1 MSGGRGTIINPG
13 GGGGS
18 SNSACIDV
26 RFAHSGLN
34 YDLKLGAAPLITL
47 NREFLQDSAGTFIGI
62 NNKVNLTGQIRPSGT
77 QLGFTELMKRED
89 RLRRLFSYGAGDF
102 EITREGKPI
111 FSGLNAKVVSYSTE
125 KSDNNWVLSMGYSV
139 DLEFYEPVQPAD
151 KPNSYRVSSINEAW
165 SLEPI
170 EEHIYT
176 LIATPASNPDPDAT
190 GGQTQIE
197 NIPQFRLTRKL
208 SAVGV
213 QDVGFYSH
221 FDKARNANS
230 EYNFKNISGGQTAG
244 NDAYLQAKKWVDDR
258 LNLPFDTTENAS
270 ARYTTMLSNSTSS
283 FGSMFNSF
291 SNLYLYNHTRN
302 INYSI
307 TDGSYDVSDSWLAL
321 PKATRFT
328 EDFTIET
335 STDNKNIRSVRVQG
349 TINGLQITNGKLY
362 GSGVDVP
369 DSGKSEIKLGGYD
382 INGEPYSN
390 IVGEKY
396 NNAASGWIYD
406 VKPILYKRACL
417 AINSSDRTQPWY
429 QPNQGTLP
437 PGNPAFRLENAL
449 NYIPISTSETHDIFN
464 GTVGYSYEYN
474 NIIKII
480 SGVISESYKI
490 NTTGPADHIA
500 EVFVL
505 NRPLGPV
512 LQNLATKTSTT
523 KNIEIELVV
532 VPPTSIAGFSF
543 DDPECPVGYNSYIFS
558 QCEAFIDAQRPLLTD
573 TNGGIVF
580 RKNDT
585 YGWSPTDGRFSR
597 NVEWLYQP
605 CVKDGHPYQF
615 LK

>member
-1 MSGGRGTIINPG
+1 MSGGPIINPG
-13 GGGGS
+13 GGS
-18 SNSACIDV
+18 SSACIDV

-34 YDLKLGAAPLITL
+34 YDLKLGATPLITL
-47 NREFLQDSAGTFIGI
+47 SREFLQDGAGTFIGI

-77 QLGFTELMKRED
+77 KLGFTELMKRED
-89 RLRRLFSYGAGDF
+89 KLRRLFSYGAGDF
-102 EITREGKPI
+102 EITKEGKPI
-111 FSGLNAKVVSYSTE
+111 FSGINAKVVSYSTE
-125 KSDNNWVLSMGYSV
+125 KSDNNWVLSMGYSI
-139 DLEFYEPVQPAD
+139 DLEFYESVKTAN
-151 KPNSYRVSSINEAW
+151 NSYRVTSINEAW

-213 QDVGFYSH
+213 PSSGFYSH
-221 FDKARNANS
+221 FDKQRHNDS
-230 EYNFKNISGGQTAG
+230 EYNFKTINNQTPG
-244 NDAYLQAKKWVDDR
+244 SDAYLQAKKWVDDR
-258 LNLPFDTTENAS
+258 LKLPFDTSENAN
-270 ARYTTMLSNSTSS
+270 ARYTTLLSSNTAS
-283 FGSMFNSF
+283 FGSMFSSF

-321 PKATRFT
+321 PKSTRFT

-349 TINGLQITNGKLY
+349 TINGLQITNGQLY
-362 GSGVDVP
+362 GSGMDIP
-369 DSGKSEIKLGGYD
+369 SSGKGEIALTGYQ
-382 INGEPYSN
+382 INGETFGST
-390 IVGEKY
+390 IAGEKY
-396 NNAASGWIYD
+396 NNAISGWIYD
-406 VKPILYKRACL
+406 VKPALYKRACL

-429 QPNQGTLP
+429 QPNQGLLP
-437 PGNPAFRLENAL
+437 PGNPVFRQENAL
-449 NYIPISTSETHDIFN
+449 NYIPISTSETHDIFG
-464 GTVGYSYEYN
+464 GTIGYSYEYN

-505 NRPLGPV
+505 NRPLGPI

-543 DDPECPVGYNSYIFS
+543 DDPACPVGYNSYIFT
-558 QCEAFIDAQRPLLTD
+558 QCEGFINAQMPLSTD

-605 CVKDGHPYQF
+605 CVKDSHPYQF

>member
-1 MSGGRGTIINPG
+1 MSGGPIINPG
-13 GGGGS
+13 GGS
-18 SNSACIDV
+18 SSACIDV

-34 YDLKLGAAPLITL
+34 YDLKLGATPLITL
-47 NREFLQDSAGTFIGI
+47 SREFLQDGAGTFIGI

-77 QLGFTELMKRED
+77 KLGFTELMKRED
-89 RLRRLFSYGAGDF
+89 KLRRLFSYGAGDF
-102 EITREGKPI
+102 EITKEGKPI
-111 FSGLNAKVVSYSTE
+111 FSGINAKVVSYSTE
-125 KSDNNWVLSMGYSV
+125 KSDNNWVLSMGYSI
-139 DLEFYEPVQPAD
+139 DLEFYESVKTAN
-151 KPNSYRVSSINEAW
+151 NSYRVTSINEAW

-213 QDVGFYSH
+213 PSSGFYSH
-221 FDKARNANS
+221 FDKQRHNDS
-230 EYNFKNISGGQTAG
+230 EYNFKTINNQTPG
-244 NDAYLQAKKWVDDR
+244 SDAYLQAKKWVDDR
-258 LNLPFDTTENAS
+258 LKLPFDTSENAN
-270 ARYTTMLSNSTSS
+270 ARYTTLLSSNTAS
-283 FGSMFNSF
+283 FGSMFSSF

-321 PKATRFT
+321 PKSTRFT

-349 TINGLQITNGKLY
+349 TINGLQITNGQLY
-362 GSGVDVP
+362 GSGMDIP
-369 DSGKSEIKLGGYD
+369 SSGKGEIALTGYQ
-382 INGEPYSN
+382 INGETFGST
-390 IVGEKY
+390 IAGEKY
-396 NNAASGWIYD
+396 NNAISGWIYD
-406 VKPILYKRACL
+406 VKPALYKRACL

-429 QPNQGTLP
+429 QPNQGLLP
-437 PGNPAFRLENAL
+437 PGNPVFRQENAL
-449 NYIPISTSETHDIFN
+449 NYIPISTSETHDIFG
-464 GTVGYSYEYN
+464 GTIGYSYEYN

-505 NRPLGPV
+505 NRPLGPI

-543 DDPECPVGYNSYIFS
+543 DDPACPVGYNSYIFT
-558 QCEAFIDAQRPLLTD
+558 QCEGFINAQMPLSTD

>member
-1 MSGGRGTIINPG
+1 MPPPGTIINPR
-13 GGGGS
+13 GGS
-18 SNSACIDV
+18 SSACIDV

-34 YDLKLGAAPLITL
+34 YDLKLGAAPLVTIS
-47 NREFLQDSAGTFIGI
+47 REFLQDGAGTFIGI
-62 NNKVNLTGQIRPSGT
+62 NNKINLSGQIRPSGT

-102 EITREGKPI
+102 EITKEGTPI
-111 FSGLNAKVVSYSTE
+111 FSGTNAKVVSYSTE
-125 KSDNNWVLSMGYSV
+125 KSDNNWVMSLGYSV
-139 DLEFYEPVQPAD
+139 DLEFYEPIVNPGGSY
-151 KPNSYRVSSINEAW
+151 SYRVSSVNEGW

-170 EEHIYT
+170 DEDIYS
-176 LIATPASNPDPDAT
+176 LIATPASDPDPDSN
-190 GGQTQIE
+190 GGQTEIK

-213 QDVGFYSH
+213 ANSGFYSH
-221 FDKARNANS
+221 LDKTRNNNS
-230 EYNFKNISGGQTAG
+230 EYNFRTIAGGQSPG

-258 LNLPFDTTENAS
+258 LKLPFDSTENAN
-270 ARYTTMLSNSTSS
+270 ARYTTMLSNSTST
-283 FGSMFNSF
+283 FGSMFASF
-291 SNLYLYNHTRN
+291 SDLYLYNHTRN

-307 TDGSYDVSDSWLAL
+307 TEGSYDISDSWLAM
-321 PKATRFT
+321 PTAVRFT

-349 TINGLQITNGKLY
+349 TINGLQITNGNLY
-362 GSGVDVP
+362 ATGVKVPYSGD
-369 DSGKSEIKLGGYD
+369 GTIALTGYN
-382 INGEPYSN
+382 INGETYN
-390 IVGEKY
+390 DIVGEKY
-396 NNAASGWIYD
+396 NNAVSGWIYD
-406 VKPILYKRACL
+406 VKPALYKRACL

-429 QPNQGTLP
+429 QSTPGLLP
-437 PGNPAFRLENAL
+437 PGNPAFRQENAL

-464 GTVGYSYEYN
+464 GTVGYNFEYN
-474 NIIKII
+474 NVIKII

-490 NTTGPADHIA
+490 NTTGPADQIA

-505 NRPLGPV
+505 NRPIGPV

-523 KNIEIELVV
+523 KSIEIELVV

-543 DDPECPVGYNSYIFS
+543 DDPGCPVGYNTYIFNK
-558 QCEAFIDAQRPLLTD
+558 CKEFIDAQYPLLTEI
-573 TNGGIVF
+573 TGKIVIK
-580 RKNDT
+580 KNDT
-585 YGWSPTDGRFSR
+585 YGWSPTDGRFTR